1 MGDLKK
7 KNQKTRGVG
16 SEICVT
22 VNYYY
27 GTVLLCIYCA
37 RKKNY
42 YYITLYSTVFS
53 LWGNLEVGF
62 RVGYP

>member
-53 LWGNLEVGF
+53 L
-62 RVGYP
+62 